1 MPVCNSSRNTDIILQ
16 TAVLSEQK
24 GHLYFKQVE
33 DVVTKLKG
41 DVRGLPQKC
50 SMEMTRQLITVI
62 QEQLSCHQFQQA
74 ETMIKVIKYLASLK
88 QEEALQNLSVLVKN
102 GLFEILVF
110 VFDKAHEH
118 VIGNGQTVC
127 IEACHLMEVFLQT
140 LNDVAEISEEAR
152 KSALDLFAV
161 RLMMLVTDTTKV
173 FHTRMEAERT
183 LNLLL
188 EGCDDAAVE
197 SIIKKPAMEQMMND
211 LAKYLYTAGD
221 FEMQIALT
229 ETLARLVKKSER
241 HKYCALWFPS
251 LAVGKAFLDIQDE
264 QFDSDSRR
272 FLNCLNTSCPQQ
284 SVISFS
290 CKQAFLGNA
299 ELKSPND
306 ENLSEF
312 WVDFNSASHSITMY
326 VADEES
332 DAEEESGLWETVTYP
347 VEKVVS
353 YSILSE

>member
-1 MPVCNSSRNTDIILQ
+1 
-16 TAVLSEQK
+16 
-24 GHLYFKQVE
+24 
-33 DVVTKLKG
+33 
-41 DVRGLPQKC
+41 
-50 SMEMTRQLITVI
+50 
-62 QEQLSCHQFQQA
+62 
-74 ETMIKVIKYLASLK
+74 
-88 QEEALQNLSVLVKN
+88 
-102 GLFEILVF
+102 
-110 VFDKAHEH
+110 
-118 VIGNGQTVC
+118 
-127 IEACHLMEVFLQT
+127 
-140 LNDVAEISEEAR
+140 
-152 KSALDLFAV
+152 
-161 RLMMLVTDTTKV
+161 
-173 FHTRMEAERT
+173 MEAERT

-272 FLNCLNTSCPQQ
+272 FLNCLNSTCPQQ

-347 VEKVVS
+347 MDKVVS
-353 YSILSE
+353 YSILKTEDNGCFKLKLTLSDPPSSFLACASGEKIASMIFEPKVDLHKALALSLGQEKYVSPSMEPSLSRRSSVSKINVLVDRTKNTSWGLSNIPQSFHDGYVDCPGHVPQSVQESSDTSDDDHILKFSLFQTRGSIKGLTPVH